1 MKYLSGD
8 FAAQYNRLI
17 KEYKEIQDELDAKF
31 KKKFSDLVSLETSR
45 LEESTPRSYEN
56 GEIVKTYSG
65 RKGKILSSHV
75 KFEVTVPEST
85 DFGKEVCGPSM
96 YLPLDTDLDE
106 AVMTLDGI
114 LRCYEVEFDSSV
126 IEKDWGI
133 DKTVEVLYAD
143 EIEKV

>member
-65 RKGKILSSHV
+65 RKGKIL
-75 KFEVTVPEST
+75 
-85 DFGKEVCGPSM
+85 
-96 YLPLDTDLDE
+96 
-106 AVMTLDGI
+106 
-114 LRCYEVEFDSSV
+114 
-126 IEKDWGI
+126 
-133 DKTVEVLYAD
+133 
-143 EIEKV
+143 